1 MNIQIKKLYDIA
13 KKPTRHIL
21 GLMSGTSLDG
31 LDLAHC
37 RITGTGADTKV
48 ELLHFETA
56 DYSAETKKRIK
67 NIFAKKNIDF
77 QELTILNAWVG
88 RFHGG
93 LINDFLKKN
102 KIPNTM
108 IDAIA
113 SHGQTVFHAPSILHQ
128 IPNMPNAT
136 LQIGDGDHIAVTT
149 NILTL
154 SDFRQKHIAAGG
166 AGAPLAVYGDYFI
179 FSKRGENRILL
190 NLGGIANF
198 TYLPASCD
206 AREVF
211 TTDTGTGNTL
221 SDAWIQRF
229 LPNEFYDKD
238 GAMAGLGFVLPELLK
253 ALKTNEFFQKPFPK
267 TTGPELFSLQYVE
280 EAMTKIGMLFPKTM
294 DEKCDL
300 MRTLIQFSAETIA
313 EAIENTMITNKKK
326 LSDFKIYISGGG
338 AHNPVLMASL
348 QQCLPN
354 VFFYKTDELGISG
367 DAKEAVLFA
376 ILANECLSGGK
387 TNFGER
393 QGVPSVNMGKI
404 SFPT

>member
-1 MNIQIKKLYDIA
+1 MNTQIQKLYNIS
-13 KKPTRHIL
+13 KKKTRHII

-37 RITGTGADTKV
+37 RITGAGADTKV
-48 ELLHFETA
+48 QLLHFETV
-56 DYSAETKKRIK
+56 DYSLETKMRIM

-77 QELTILNAWVG
+77 QALTLLNAWLG
-88 RFHGG
+88 RFHGA

-102 KIPNTM
+102 QLPNTL

-113 SHGQTVFHAPSILHQ
+113 SHGQTVFHAPSILHH
-128 IPNMPNAT
+128 IPNMPDAT

-154 SDFRQKHIAAGG
+154 SDFRQKHVAAGG

-221 SDAWIQRF
+221 SDAWIRRF

-253 ALKTNEFFQKPFPK
+253 VLKTNEFFQKPFPK
-267 TTGPELFSLQYVE
+267 TTGPELFSIQYVE
-280 EAMTKIGMLFPKTM
+280 DAMTQIGMPYPKTM

-313 EAIENTMITNKKK
+313 EAIENLMITNKVK
-326 LSDFKIYISGGG
+326 LSDFKIYLSGGG
-338 AHNPVLMASL
+338 THNPVLMESL
-348 QQCLPN
+348 RQALPN
-354 VFFYKTDELGISG
+354 VPFYKTDDLGISG

-376 ILANECLSGGK
+376 ILANECLAGGK
-387 TNFGER
+387 THFGDR
-393 QGVPSVNMGKI
+393 QGVPNVTMGKI
-404 SFPT
+404 SFPN